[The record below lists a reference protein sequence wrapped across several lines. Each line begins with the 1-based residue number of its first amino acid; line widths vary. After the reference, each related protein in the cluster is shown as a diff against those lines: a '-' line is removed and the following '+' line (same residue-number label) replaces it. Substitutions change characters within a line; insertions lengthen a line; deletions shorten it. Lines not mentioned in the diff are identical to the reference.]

1 MSNDEWQ
8 IYIDGGARGNPGPA
22 AAGVVIYSPQ
32 GSIVK
37 QSGKYL
43 GKTTN
48 NLAEYQGAILGLI
61 ELRNLI
67 GRAKA
72 KKVIVQI
79 KSDSEL
85 LVKQINHQYKI
96 KNENLIPYFIKLW
109 NLMLDFKEVNFIHIP
124 RSENKLADQMVNE
137 TLNERGY

>member
-1 MSNDEWQ
+1 MSNDKWQ

-32 GSIVK
+32 GSIIK

-48 NLAEYQGAILGLI
+48 NLAEYQGAILGLT

-72 KKVIVQI
+72 KKIIVRI

-96 KNENLIPYFIKLW
+96 KNENLTPYFIKLW
-109 NLMLDFKEVNFIHIP
+109 NLILDFKEVNFIHIP
-124 RSENKLADQMVNE
+124 RSENKLADQMVNK
-137 TLNERGY
+137 TLNEEGY

>member
-1 MSNDEWQ
+1 MSNDKWQ

-32 GSIVK
+32 GSIIK

-48 NLAEYQGAILGLI
+48 NLAEYQGAILGLT

-72 KKVIVQI
+72 KKIIVRI

>member
-1 MSNDEWQ
+1 MSNDKWQ

-32 GSIVK
+32 GSIIK

-48 NLAEYQGAILGLI
+48 NLAEYQGAILGLT

-72 KKVIVQI
+72 KKIIVRI

-109 NLMLDFKEVNFIHIP
+109 NLILDFKEVNFIHIP
-124 RSENKLADQMVNE
+124 RSENKLADQMVNK
-137 TLNERGY
+137 TLNEEGY

>member
-1 MSNDEWQ
+1 MSNDKWQ

-43 GKTTN
+43 DKTTN
-48 NLAEYQGAILGLI
+48 NLAEYQGAILGLT

-72 KKVIVQI
+72 KKIIVRI

-109 NLMLDFKEVNFIHIP
+109 NLILDFKEVNFIHIP
-124 RSENKLADQMVNE
+124 RSENKLADQMVNK
-137 TLNERGY
+137 TLNEEGY